1 MSVALVT
8 GGSRGIGRVIAEH
21 LAKSGINV
29 AICYSGNENAA
40 QETIEACKKHGV
52 QAMYVKADVSNAD
65 DVTEMF
71 NQIKELMGPVE
82 ILVNN
87 AGITRDG
94 LLLRMSE
101 ADYDAVLDT
110 NLKGT
115 FLCTKAA
122 IKEMM
127 KARNG
132 RIINITSI
140 VGVQGNAGQANYCA
154 SKAGL
159 IGMSKALASE
169 VASRGITV
177 NCIAPGFISTAMTD
191 VLPEDVKAK
200 MMEQIPTKRFGTTE
214 DIANAAVFLASD
226 ESSYIT
232 GQTIHVNGGMLRV

>member
-8 GGSRGIGRVIAEH
+8 GGSRGIGRVIAEN
-21 LAKSGINV
+21 LAKSGINI

-40 QETIEACKKHGV
+40 QETIESCKKHGV
-52 QAMYVKADVSNAD
+52 QAMYIKADVSNAD
-65 DVTEMF
+65 DVSEMF

-122 IKEMM
+122 IKDMM

-140 VGVQGNAGQANYCA
+140 VGVQGNAGQANYSA
-154 SKAGL
+154 SKAGV
-159 IGMSKALASE
+159 IGFTKSVAREYGSKG
-169 VASRGITV
+169 VTV
-177 NCIAPGFISTAMTD
+177 NAVAPGFIQTAMTD
-191 VLPEDVKAK
+191 QLLDNVKEAYLKQIPLARFGTPEDVA
-200 MMEQIPTKRFGTTE
+200 
-214 DIANAAVFLASD
+214 DVVDFLASD
-226 ESSYIT
+226 KASYIT
-232 GQTIHVNGGMLRV
+232 GQVIEVTGGM

>member
-122 IKEMM
+122 IKDMM

-140 VGVQGNAGQANYCA
+140 VGVQGNAGQANYSA
-154 SKAGL
+154 SKAGV
-159 IGMSKALASE
+159 IGFTKSVAREYGSKG
-169 VASRGITV
+169 VTV
-177 NCIAPGFISTAMTD
+177 NAVAPGFIQTAMTD
-191 VLPEDVKAK
+191 QLPDNVKEAYLKQIPLARVGTPEDVA
-200 MMEQIPTKRFGTTE
+200 
-214 DIANAAVFLASD
+214 DAVDFLASD
-226 ESSYIT
+226 KAAYIT
-232 GQTIHVNGGMLRV
+232 GQVIEVTGGM

>member
-52 QAMYVKADVSNAD
+52 QAMYVKADVSNAN

-122 IKEMM
+122 IKDMM

-132 RIINITSI
+132 RIINMTSI
-140 VGVQGNAGQANYCA
+140 VGVQGNAGQANYSA
-154 SKAGL
+154 SKAGV
-159 IGMSKALASE
+159 IGFTKSVAREYGSK
-169 VASRGITV
+169 GITV
-177 NCIAPGFISTAMTD
+177 NAVAPGFIQTAMTD
-191 VLPEDVKAK
+191 QLPDNVKEAYLKQIPLARFGTPEDVA
-200 MMEQIPTKRFGTTE
+200 
-214 DIANAAVFLASD
+214 DVVDFLASD
-226 ESSYIT
+226 KASYIT
-232 GQTIHVNGGMLRV
+232 GQVIEVTGGM